1 MTDGRYETIISLAVS
16 FIYLR
21 VFHQRSQQLRF
32 HIQAKRR
39 MVEQLLIN
47 ELERKKEAA
56 VE

>member
-1 MTDGRYETIISLAVS
+1 MTDGRYETVISLAVS

-21 VFHQRSQQLRF
+21 FLHQRSQQLRF
-32 HIQAKRR
+32 HIQAKRL

-56 VE
+56 VV